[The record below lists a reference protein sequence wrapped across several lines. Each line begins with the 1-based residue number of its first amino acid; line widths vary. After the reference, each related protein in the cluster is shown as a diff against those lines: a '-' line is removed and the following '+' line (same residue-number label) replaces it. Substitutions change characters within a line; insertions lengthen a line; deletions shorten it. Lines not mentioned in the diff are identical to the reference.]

1 METNTTVH
9 IQSTSGNVT
18 FVMFDAVGKLSVR
31 KESLTNGDYI
41 ITKDSLRSGIYLYQ
55 VYEGSKI
62 ISVGK
67 LVVQ

>member
-1 METNTTVH
+1 
-9 IQSTSGNVT
+9 
-18 FVMFDAVGKLSVR
+18 MFDAVGKLSVR